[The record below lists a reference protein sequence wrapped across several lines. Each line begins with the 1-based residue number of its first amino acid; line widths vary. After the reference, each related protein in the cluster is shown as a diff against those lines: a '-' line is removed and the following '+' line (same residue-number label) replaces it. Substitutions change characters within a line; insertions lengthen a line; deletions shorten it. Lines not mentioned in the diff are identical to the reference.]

1 MAQPTRL
8 KVFSFLIVS
17 AFFAAFF
24 SPLPKDAYAA
34 GLPAELEKLQI
45 KDGFISS
52 QSKKVGL
59 IRLIK
64 DGQKLVVVHRPEQD
78 AYYAQEG
85 NPVYEKDS
93 LYTLDCRCRIEFEDK
108 NVIFMAPETHIDIEE
123 VSSSFFSGK
132 KKSLF
137 GMTRGKAV
145 IYALRLFGYRDIE
158 LRLKA
163 PHAMI
168 GVRGTKFGAEID
180 KINMENPANDL
191 LTRAYVFE
199 GEVDMTS
206 LVDGKTQPLRENEI
220 LEADYRGLGKVIF
233 DPARTRAFL
242 ESIISGMEPQKS
254 PYVADE
260 KEEDGIRRWGELPGP
275 GMGPGGGSHG
285 MGMGGHGHRR

>member
-1 MAQPTRL
+1 MAQSTRL
-8 KVFSFLIVS
+8 KLFSLLIVLTVS
-17 AFFAAFF
+17 AAFF
-24 SPLPKDAYAA
+24 SPVPENAKA
-34 GLPAELEKLQI
+34 GGFPAELEKLQI

-59 IRLIK
+59 VRLIK
-64 DGQKLVVVHRPEQD
+64 GSGKLIVVHRPEQD

-85 NPVYEKDS
+85 NPVYEYDS
-93 LYTLDCRCRIEFEDK
+93 LYSLDCRCRIELEDR

-123 VSSSFFSGK
+123 VSASFFAGK

-137 GMTRGKAV
+137 GINKGKAV

-158 LRLKA
+158 LRLKT

-180 KINMENPANDL
+180 KIKTENSTDDL

-206 LVDGKTQPLRENEI
+206 LIDRRTQALRENEI
-220 LEADYRGLGKVIF
+220 LEADYRGLGKIIF
-233 DPARTRAFL
+233 DPSRTKAFL
-242 ESIISGMEPQKS
+242 ESIISGMVPEKS

-260 KEEDGIRRWGELPGP
+260 KEENGIRKWGELPGP
-275 GMGPGGGSHG
+275 GMGIGPGHSE
-285 MGMGGHGHRR
+285 MGGHRH